1 MIGPHD
7 NAQVCVACLCK
18 LGGALMH
25 LSVNLCGSMSESR
38 SRGGVQ
44 NSTREA
50 LLGVQAR
57 GSPEGTARLEEPS
70 AGQQLNKRWKGS
82 VRQEGQEHW
91 EAQTELVETNRC
103 WLAERGKEGRRKQSM
118 TEGKKDWMKEEGE
131 RVQKDWS
138 FCLQIIITHT
148 FQSKVSFTNIHR

>member
-1 MIGPHD
+1 MIGPRA

-18 LGGALMH
+18 LGGALIH

-38 SRGGVQ
+38 SRGRVQ
-44 NSTREA
+44 NSTWEA
-50 LLGVQAR
+50 SLGVQAR

-82 VRQEGQEHW
+82 VRHEGQEHW

-103 WLAERGKEGRRKQSM
+103 WLREERKDEGNKVWQKEKKTEWKKRGKEYK
-118 TEGKKDWMKEEGE
+118 
-131 RVQKDWS
+131 KDWS
-138 FCLQIIITHT
+138 FCLQFIITHT